1 MTLNISAVQ
10 ATTTPNIQAEII
22 SALGVVQDFDV
33 DVEIERRLNFLC
45 NYLRSTGTHSLVLG
59 ISGGVDS
66 LTAGILAQWACHRLR
81 EDSYDA
87 RFIAVRLP
95 YGEQRDEAEAQLSL
109 QTIGP
114 DLIVEVNIKPATD
127 AMFDMVVNGGG
138 FPRGANTDFH
148 KGNIKARQRMI
159 AQYAIAGANNGLV
172 IGTDHC
178 AEAIMG
184 FYTKF
189 GDGAAD
195 ILPLT
200 GLNKRQ
206 VRAIASRLAAP
217 ESLVYKVPTADL
229 ETDNPGLPDEVAHGI
244 TYDQIDDFLEGK
256 TIDAAAAEKII
267 QTYTRSQH
275 KRDLPYGPTDVQA

>member
-1 MTLNISAVQ
+1 MTHTEAVSR
-10 ATTTPNIQAEII
+10 ADNTLPIQFEII
-22 SALGVVQDFDV
+22 NDLGMGIDFDV
-33 DVEIERRLNFLC
+33 DVEIERRVNFLQ
-45 NYLRSTGTHSLVLG
+45 NYLRTTGTRSLVLG

-66 LTAGILAQWACHRLR
+66 LTAGLLAQWAVNRIR
-81 EDSYDA
+81 ETGYDA
-87 RFIAVRLP
+87 QFIAVRLP
-95 YGEQRDEAEAQLSL
+95 YGVQRDEAEAQLSL
-109 QTIGP
+109 ETINP
-114 DLIVEVNIKPATD
+114 DVIKTVNIKASVD
-127 AMFDMVVNGGG
+127 AMADALGGV
-138 FPRGANTDFH
+138 TDFN
-148 KGNIKARQRMI
+148 KGNIKARARMI
-159 AQYAIAGANNGLV
+159 AQYAIAGETKGLV

-206 VRAIASRLAAP
+206 VRALASRMAAP
-217 ESLVYKVPTADL
+217 ESLVFKVPTADL
-229 ETDNPGLPDEVAHGI
+229 ETDNPGLPDEVAHGV

-267 QTYTRSQH
+267 ETYLKTQH
-275 KRDLPYGPTDVQA
+275 KRDLPYGPAA

>member
-1 MTLNISAVQ
+1 MTHTEAVSR
-10 ATTTPNIQAEII
+10 ADNTLPIQFEII
-22 SALGVVQDFDV
+22 NDLGMGVDFDV
-33 DVEIERRLNFLC
+33 DVEIERRVNFLQ
-45 NYLRSTGTHSLVLG
+45 NYLRTTGTRSLVLG

-66 LTAGILAQWACHRLR
+66 LTAGLLAQWAVNRIR
-81 EDSYDA
+81 ETGYDA
-87 RFIAVRLP
+87 QFIAVRLP

-109 QTIGP
+109 ETINP
-114 DLIVEVNIKPATD
+114 DVIKTVNIKASVD
-127 AMFDMVVNGGG
+127 AMADALGGV
-138 FPRGANTDFH
+138 TDFN
-148 KGNIKARQRMI
+148 KGNIKARARMI
-159 AQYAIAGANNGLV
+159 AQYAIAGETKGLV

-206 VRAIASRLAAP
+206 VRALASRMAAP

-229 ETDNPGLPDEVAHGI
+229 ETDNPGLPDEVAHGV

-267 QTYTRSQH
+267 ETYLKTQH
-275 KRDLPYGPTDVQA
+275 KRDLPYGPAA